1 MMLIILHQYLNLKVD
16 DLRNKIYIYKITT
29 PYSNG
34 IPKVKTIDIGMQAEG
49 GHLDECVIGTQFI
62 DGLNCELSS
71 IIYTNVFNEK
81 SPVKNYYASAAF
93 FYAPEFPMP
102 VPFSNRLLDPK
113 DKNLLKFQQ
122 KYKRLFVSAPMT
134 SSGWAIWKNQP
145 KRYKK
150 NLAGNRFNKY
160 SNSDIFN
167 ISKTSSNY
175 THFSEDNNEFI
186 WHLSPF
192 KTLIDPNLW
201 APSSVENSIKRSNFT
216 VRRTN
221 YNLFRYLRDLFD
233 DNSVFQDLARKTIND
248 FERYLRIYYKD
259 LNDTETDRDIILL
272 NKLYLKLSNLIKISD
287 SNQTNSKLENT
298 KVARI
303 LYYNFKN
310 NTGKFLI
317 SNSLEML
324 YNFIEAL
331 EDTLSNEEKRKK
343 VLKKYTLSDDLISPK
358 EEYRNY
364 LKYLKYKRKYIELKN
379 KLPNN

>member
-1 MMLIILHQYLNLKVD
+1 
-16 DLRNKIYIYKITT
+16 
-29 PYSNG
+29 
-34 IPKVKTIDIGMQAEG
+34 
-49 GHLDECVIGTQFI
+49 
-62 DGLNCELSS
+62 
-71 IIYTNVFNEK
+71 
-81 SPVKNYYASAAF
+81 
-93 FYAPEFPMP
+93 
-102 VPFSNRLLDPK
+102 
-113 DKNLLKFQQ
+113 
-122 KYKRLFVSAPMT
+122 MT

-150 NLAGNRFNKY
+150 NLTGNRFNKD
-160 SNSDIFN
+160 SNSGIFN
-167 ISKTSSNY
+167 ISKTSPNY

-201 APSSVENSIKRSNFT
+201 APSSAENCIKRSNFT
-216 VRRTN
+216 IRRTN

-233 DNSVFQDLARKTIND
+233 DNSVLKDFARNTIND

-272 NKLYLKLSNLIKISD
+272 NKLYLKLSNLIRISD
-287 SNQTNSKLENT
+287 SSQTNSKLENT

-310 NTGKFLI
+310 KPGKFQI

-331 EDTLSNEEKRKK
+331 EDTLSNEVKRKI
-343 VLKKYTLSDDLISPK
+343 VLEKYTLGEDQITPN

-364 LKYLKYKRKYIELKN
+364 LKKYLKYKQKYIELKN